1 MTGGLRPALQT
12 IFKQADREPEIDWQL
27 GKQESRA
34 CGGVPVV
41 LICND
46 KAVLTDRPTGMFFA
60 AVLFDAP
67 FVVLGM
73 SATTWLS
80 IRTSFLATYA
90 ISLCISIRMLRY
102 EGIFATSDP
111 QLPHL
116 SRWVLFLCVSLLA
129 STILVFAQ
137 NWKEHNPVL
146 TLLGA
151 VSGLAYPVGAF
162 FASAVISSL

>member
-1 MTGGLRPALQT
+1 MNRKLIANWVNRSLAL
-12 IFKQADREPEIDWQL
+12 AV
-27 GKQESRA
+27 A
-34 CGGVPVV
+34 VPVV

-46 KAVLTDRPTGMFFA
+46 KAALTDRPTGMFFA
-60 AVLFDAP
+60 AVLFAGP
-67 FVVLGM
+67 FVVLGL

-90 ISLCISIRMLRY
+90 ISLCISVRMLRY

-111 QLPHL
+111 QLPQL

-137 NWKEHNPVL
+137 NRKEHNPVL

-162 FASAVISSL
+162 FASAVIANL